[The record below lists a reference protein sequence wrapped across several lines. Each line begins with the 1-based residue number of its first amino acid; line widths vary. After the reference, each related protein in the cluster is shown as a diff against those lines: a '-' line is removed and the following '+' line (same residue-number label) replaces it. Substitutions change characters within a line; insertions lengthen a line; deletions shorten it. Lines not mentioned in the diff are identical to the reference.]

1 MKISLHSVEKPVRLA
16 DFILANR
23 EPILQKWEDFAS
35 TILPDAA
42 MTRRELRDHAGLML
56 STIAADLKAAQTDQ
70 EQVLKSEGLGP
81 HADNDTAA
89 EIHADARLVSGF
101 TMDQM
106 ISEYRALR
114 ASVLSLWSHE
124 LKSGI
129 AFEIEDMTRFN
140 EAIDQMLA
148 ESVARYSASVDRTNN
163 LFLAILGHDLRTP
176 LGAIGLG
183 AEIMLRS
190 QEIGS
195 KYTKIS
201 TRIFHSSKRAA
212 KIVEDLLDFTRANSS
227 AGLSVKQSPANLKD
241 VCEGIIDEL
250 RIYHP
255 ERTILFDS
263 DGHFDG
269 DFDITR
275 IEQAFCNLVDNAAK
289 HGAVDS
295 FVTIKLERDDSHGFL
310 SIHNDGT
317 PINGDDLP
325 HIFDPMTRYSKF
337 AADEEGPTSGL
348 GLGLY
353 IAHQIVTAHNG
364 SIAVVS
370 NTEQG
375 TTFLIKLPLKAAQE
389 PSPEHQPP

>member
-1 MKISLHSVEKPVRLA
+1 MKILLDSPDTPVRLA

-23 EPILQKWEDFAS
+23 ESILQKWENFAK
-35 TILPDAA
+35 TILPEAH
-42 MTRRELRDHAGLML
+42 MNRRELRDHADQML
-56 STIAADLKAAQTDQ
+56 QSIAADLKTAQTDQ
-70 EQVLKSEGLGP
+70 EQALKSRGLEP
-81 HADNDTAA
+81 HSKNDSAA
-89 EIHADARLVSGF
+89 EIHAQDRLESGF
-101 TMDQM
+101 SMEQM

-124 LKSGI
+124 IKSGI
-129 AFEIEDMTRFN
+129 AFEIEDITRFN
-140 EAIDQMLA
+140 ESIDQMLA
-148 ESVARYSASVDRTNN
+148 ESVGQYSNSVDQANN

-190 QEIGS
+190 NEIGS

-201 TRIFHSSKRAA
+201 TRIYHSSRRAG

-227 AGLSVKQSPANLKD
+227 AGLSVKPTPTNLKD
-241 VCEGIIDEL
+241 VCEGIIEEL

-255 ERTILFDS
+255 ERTILFFAE
-263 DGHFDG
+263 GQFDG
-269 DFDITR
+269 NFDATR

-289 HGAVDS
+289 HGAIDS
-295 FVTIKLERDDSHGFL
+295 IVAIAMRSEQSSALL
-310 SIHNDGT
+310 SVHNSGL
-317 PINGDDLP
+317 PIDADDLP
-325 HIFDPMTRYSKF
+325 NIFDPMIRYSKF

-364 SIAVVS
+364 TIEVIS
-370 NTEQG
+370 NADQG
-375 TTFLIKLPLKAAQE
+375 TTFLVRLPLKVQ
-389 PSPEHQPP
+389 

>member
-1 MKISLHSVEKPVRLA
+1 MIILLDSPEVPVRLA

-23 EPILQKWEDFAS
+23 EPILQKWEDFAK
-35 TILPDAA
+35 TILPDAN
-42 MTRRELRDHAGLML
+42 MSRYELRDHADQML
-56 STIAADLKAAQTDQ
+56 KAIAADLKTTQTDQ
-70 EQVLKSEGLGP
+70 EQALKSEGLGP
-81 HADNDTAA
+81 HSDNDTAA
-89 EIHADARLVSGF
+89 EIHANTRLVSGF
-101 TMDQM
+101 SMDQM

-124 LKSGI
+124 IKSGI
-129 AFEIEDMTRFN
+129 AFEVEDMTRFN

-148 ESVARYSASVDRTNN
+148 ESVARYSESVDQANN

-201 TRIFHSSKRAA
+201 TRIFHSSRRAG

-227 AGLSVKQSPANLKD
+227 AGLSVKQTQANLKD

-255 ERTILFDS
+255 ERTILFEAV
-263 DGHFDG
+263 GQFDG

-295 FVTIKLERDDSHGFL
+295 VVTIELRSEEPYGL
-310 SIHNDGT
+310 LTIHNDGL
-317 PINGDDLP
+317 PIDVDDLP
-325 HIFDPMTRYSKF
+325 YIFDPMTRYSKF

-353 IAHQIVTAHNG
+353 IAHQIVTAHKG
-364 SIAVVS
+364 IIEVIS
-370 NTEQG
+370 NADQG
-375 TTFLIKLPLKAAQE
+375 TTFLVKLPLKAR
-389 PSPEHQPP
+389 

>member
-1 MKISLHSVEKPVRLA
+1 MKILLNSSDTPVRLA
-16 DFILANR
+16 DFIIANR
-23 EPILQKWEDFAS
+23 EPILQKWEDFAK
-35 TILPDAA
+35 TVLPEAH
-42 MTRRELRDHAGLML
+42 MNRRELRDHADQML
-56 STIAADLKAAQTDQ
+56 KAIAVDLKTAQTSE
-70 EQVLKSEGLGP
+70 EQALKSEGLGP
-81 HADNDTAA
+81 HSKNDSAA
-89 EIHADARLVSGF
+89 EIHAQDRLESGF
-101 TMDQM
+101 SMEQM

-124 LKSGI
+124 IKSGI
-129 AFEIEDMTRFN
+129 AFEIEDITRFN

-148 ESVARYSASVDRTNN
+148 ESVGQYSNSVDQANN

-190 QEIGS
+190 KEIGS

-201 TRIFHSSKRAA
+201 TRIFHSSRRAG
-212 KIVEDLLDFTRANSS
+212 KIVEDLLDFTRANSN
-227 AGLSVKQSPANLKD
+227 AGLSVKPTPTNLKD
-241 VCEGIIDEL
+241 ICEGIIEEL

-255 ERTILFDS
+255 ERSIFFTAE
-263 DGHFDG
+263 GQFDG
-269 DFDITR
+269 EFDATR

-289 HGAVDS
+289 HGAIDS
-295 FVTIKLERDDSHGFL
+295 VVMIEMRSEQSSALL
-310 SIHNDGT
+310 SVHNDGL
-317 PINGDDLP
+317 PIDAGDLP

-364 SIAVVS
+364 TIGVIS
-370 NTEQG
+370 NADQG
-375 TTFLIKLPLKAAQE
+375 TTFVVRLPLKTR
-389 PSPEHQPP
+389 

>member
-1 MKISLHSVEKPVRLA
+1 MKISASPDTPTRLA

-23 EPILQKWEDFAS
+23 EPILQKWEDFAE
-35 TILPDAA
+35 TILPNAG
-42 MTRRELRDHAGLML
+42 MSKRELRDHAAQLL
-56 STIAADLKAAQTDQ
+56 QSIAADLKTTQTDR
-70 EQVLKSEGLGP
+70 EQTLKSKGLGP
-81 HADNDTAA
+81 HSAGESAA
-89 EIHADARLVSGF
+89 EIHAQDRLESGF
-101 TMDQM
+101 SMEQM

-124 LKSGI
+124 IKSGI
-129 AFEIEDMTRFN
+129 AFEIEDTTRFN
-140 EAIDQMLA
+140 ESIDQMLA
-148 ESVARYSASVDRTNN
+148 ESVARYSASVDQANN

-190 QEIGS
+190 KEIGS

-201 TRIFHSSKRAA
+201 SRIFHSSKRAG
-212 KIVEDLLDFTRANSS
+212 KIVGDLLDFTRANSK
-227 AGLSVKQSPANLKD
+227 AGLSIKKAPVNLKG

-255 ERTILFDS
+255 ERTILFVAE
-263 DGHFDG
+263 GQFDG
-269 DFDITR
+269 DFDATR
-275 IEQAFCNLVDNAAK
+275 MEQAFCNLVDNAAK
-289 HGAVDS
+289 HGAIDS
-295 FVTIKLERDDSHGFL
+295 VVMIEMRNEQSSALL
-310 SIHNDGT
+310 SIHNDGL
-317 PINGDDLP
+317 PIDANDLP

-364 SIAVVS
+364 TIAVTS
-370 NTEQG
+370 NAEQG
-375 TTFLIKLPLKAAQE
+375 TTFQVTIPLKSQ
-389 PSPEHQPP
+389 